1 MNPAPPFLCFRPPL
15 FPRRPLKYV
24 FCCWM
29 MASMGAGD
37 AAPCTRGAARVVLVL
52 VAPSERTSPRANGRA
67 RRART
72 TGRWRAGG
80 RTARERRRA
89 RATRASD
96 PSSLEGPPS
105 GATRGPRAD
114 RRLARRLWRRPRCEF
129 QLGPSGWGLRAL
141 ARDSRGGEGR
151 EGRRTFGAKTLW
163 SPRAVTAGGRRRF
176 AGGGE
181 GADAGSDATSAR
193 TKEGRD
199 AAGVGVGASAWA
211 RRSSGVAS
219 VRVLEG
225 LD

>member
-1 MNPAPPFLCFRPPL
+1 
-15 FPRRPLKYV
+15 
-24 FCCWM
+24 M
-29 MASMGAGD
+29 MASNDAGN
-37 AAPCTRGAARVVLVL
+37 AAPYTRGAALVVLVL

-114 RRLARRLWRRPRCEF
+114 RRLAPEGCGDGRAANPSR
-129 QLGPSGWGLRAL
+129 GPPGGGCGV

-211 RRSSGVAS
+211 RRSSVAR
-219 VRVLEG
+219 VRVLEA